1 MKTDPDNVYIME
13 NDAFK
18 FMHEEKHGV
27 VHKEG
32 EFEQM
37 ETSWTQ
43 SKSESNRLLQYILN
57 LEPHKPMDTF
67 SLNQARTYIFALAQP
82 LARISQQIQVYSII
96 YLYWACL
103 QKRCTIYTFFEFL
116 CWKYILEIYICSWFC
131 FSPKLF
137 WLVDFCSLQKY
148 FSRKSKNYFNISM
161 FG

>member
-1 MKTDPDNVYIME
+1 MYHKFLLGQALSSLRDYLKELKANNGVEVKTGPDNVYIME

-32 EFEQM
+32 ELEQM

-43 SKSESNRLLQYILN
+43 SKSESNRLLQYIVN

-82 LARISQQIQVYSII
+82 LARISQQIQ
-96 YLYWACL
+96 A
-103 QKRCTIYTFFEFL
+103 
-116 CWKYILEIYICSWFC
+116 
-131 FSPKLF
+131 
-137 WLVDFCSLQKY
+137 
-148 FSRKSKNYFNISM
+148 
-161 FG
+161 